1 VHVEDVASAAVKGV
15 LGQAAAGIYELGGPD
30 RASFA
35 DLMKDMLAIIR
46 RRRLILP
53 LPRFVGRILAF
64 GGDALQAVTL
74 GLIENKLLTGD
85 QLKNLYRDN
94 VVSPDA
100 KGFADLGITPSALA
114 AVLPDY
120 LWPYRPSG
128 QYDAIKAS
136 AKNLRKV

>member
-1 VHVEDVASAAVKGV
+1 
-15 LGQAAAGIYELGGPD
+15 
-30 RASFA
+30 
-35 DLMKDMLAIIR
+35 M
-46 RRRLILP
+46 
-53 LPRFVGRILAF
+53 
-64 GGDALQAVTL
+64 
-74 GLIENKLLTGD
+74 
-85 QLKNLYRDN
+85 
-94 VVSPDA
+94 SPDA

>member
-1 VHVEDVASAAVKGV
+1 
-15 LGQAAAGIYELGGPD
+15 
-30 RASFA
+30 
-35 DLMKDMLAIIR
+35 
-46 RRRLILP
+46 
-53 LPRFVGRILAF
+53 
-64 GGDALQAVTL
+64 
-74 GLIENKLLTGD
+74 
-85 QLKNLYRDN
+85 
-94 VVSPDA
+94 